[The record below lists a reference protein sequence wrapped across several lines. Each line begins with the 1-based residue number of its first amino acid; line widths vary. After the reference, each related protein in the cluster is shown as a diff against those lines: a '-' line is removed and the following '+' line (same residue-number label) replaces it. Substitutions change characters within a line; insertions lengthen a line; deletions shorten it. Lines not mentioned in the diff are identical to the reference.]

1 MFIVKIF
8 IVDDKKCY
16 GFSAGSD
23 KIFQFSKS
31 QTQTFLCKHLLGFP
45 IGSAVK
51 NLPTV
56 QDQQGT
62 RVRFLGQEDP
72 LGESMAT
79 HSSIHAWRISMDRG
93 AWGATIHRVVK
104 SQIRLKRLSI
114 HAHTRTCIHILKT
127 TRFKILSL
135 NSIYVFSMRL

>member
-1 MFIVKIF
+1 MIKSVT
-8 IVDDKKCY
+8 

-45 IGSAVK
+45 IGSGVK

-72 LGESMAT
+72 LRESMAA

-93 AWGATIHRVVK
+93 AWGATVHRVVK
-104 SQIRLKRLSI
+104 SRTRLKRLSI
-114 HAHTRTCIHILKT
+114 RAHTRTCIQILKT
-127 TRFKILSL
+127 THFKILCL
-135 NSIYVFSMRL
+135 KSIYVFSMRL